1 MKNLLMLPLI
11 LLSLCV
17 CANDLVILG
26 SFEQESAE
34 SEDTERG
41 IDAES
46 SLTGFG
52 ARLYNFRDEGL
63 YLGAGFAHLTG
74 NLDICQLPLCISAD
88 ASRTRFFG
96 EIGMELGRWTPFIG
110 SSFSSWEVEAP
121 GESDSDETWGLNA
134 GVWLGLDSSFN
145 LRGVLTHLDDSDNR
159 AISGSLLFQ
168 TGNNFVFGAE
178 LGTLLDDEV
187 DEVRI
192 SLKFGRIF

>member
-1 MKNLLMLPLI
+1 MKNVLMLLLI
-11 LLSLCV
+11 LLSLGV
-17 CANDLVILG
+17 FADDLVILG
-26 SFEQESAE
+26 SLVQESAE
-34 SEDTERG
+34 SEDIAPC

-52 ARLYNFRDEGL
+52 ARIYNFRDEGL

-74 NLDICQLPLCISAD
+74 DLDICQLPLCISAD

-110 SSFSSWEVEAP
+110 TSFSSWEVEAP

-134 GVWLGLDSSFN
+134 GVWLGQDSFN

-159 AISGSLLFQ
+159 AMSGSLLYQ

-187 DEVRI
+187 DEVRFSI
-192 SLKFGRIF
+192 KFGRFF

>member
-1 MKNLLMLPLI
+1 MQKFLF
-11 LLSLCV
+11 LLSALLCV
-17 CANDLVILG
+17 SVVADDRVILG
-26 SFEQESAE
+26 SLVQESAE
-34 SEDTERG
+34 SEDTARG

-52 ARLYNFRDEGL
+52 VRFYNFRDEGL
-63 YLGAGFAHLTG
+63 YLGAGFVRLTG
-74 NLDICQLPLCISAD
+74 DLDICQLPLCISAD

-110 SSFSSWEVEAP
+110 TSFSSWEVEAP

-134 GVWLGLDSSFN
+134 GVWLGLDSFN

-159 AISGSLLFQ
+159 AMSGSLLYQ

-187 DEVRI
+187 DEVRL